1 MARRKR
7 RDDDAVDRRLDQG
20 TDEALDEAAED
31 LSEDALDADDLGR
44 PDPGI
49 EDSDL
54 EGESGDPGAD
64 GKSERH
70 RVGTAVKRAKADP
83 DSDVKSKAKTG
94 PGKEKPET
102 ARRVGPIGR
111 LTRFIR
117 EVFAELRKV
126 IWPTRKELL
135 TYTVVVVFFV
145 AVMLTIIGLL
155 DVGFAKA
162 MLWVFGSNTAEE

>member
-7 RDDDAVDRRLDQG
+7 RDDDAVEKRLDQE
-20 TDEALDEAAED
+20 TDGELDAAAED
-31 LSEDALDADDLGR
+31 LNEDALDAD
-44 PDPGI
+44 PDVDAEP
-49 EDSDL
+49 
-54 EGESGDPGAD
+54 D
-64 GKSERH
+64 GKPG

-83 DSDVKSKAKTG
+83 DADTKTKSEKTD
-94 PGKEKPET
+94 KPET
-102 ARRVGPIGR
+102 SRRGGPISR
-111 LTRFIR
+111 LTRFVR
-117 EVFAELRKV
+117 EVIAELRKV

-155 DVGFAKA
+155 DFGFARA

>member
-7 RDDDAVDRRLDQG
+7 RDDDAVDKRLDQE
-20 TDEALDEAAED
+20 TDGPLDEAAED
-31 LSEDALDADDLGR
+31 LSQDALDADDIDESEL
-44 PDPGI
+44 D
-49 EDSDL
+49 DSDL
-54 EGESGDPGAD
+54 D
-64 GKSERH
+64 GKSG

-83 DSDVKSKAKTG
+83 DSDTKSKTKS
-94 PGKEKPET
+94 GKDKAEKPDT
-102 ARRVGPIGR
+102 SRRVGPVGR
-111 LTRFIR
+111 LIRFIR

-145 AVMLTIIGLL
+145 AVMLTVIGLL
-155 DVGFAKA
+155 DVGFARA

>member
-1 MARRKR
+1 M
-7 RDDDAVDRRLDQG
+7 
-20 TDEALDEAAED
+20 
-31 LSEDALDADDLGR
+31 
-44 PDPGI
+44 
-49 EDSDL
+49 
-54 EGESGDPGAD
+54 D
-64 GKSERH
+64 GKPA

-83 DSDVKSKAKTG
+83 DSDTRSKAKTK
-94 PGKEKPET
+94 PGKGKADKPE
-102 ARRVGPIGR
+102 ASRRVGPVGR

-145 AVMLTIIGLL
+145 AVMLAIIGLL
-155 DVGFAKA
+155 DVAFARA